1 VPTRLKLNLIS
12 DERLLDTRICDL
24 PIRIKGSFIEPHIK
38 RLYHELNARGI
49 RFKPH
54 VWLSA
59 EWFTPDGVPGFA
71 IPFYLAH
78 PRLMKLER
86 KQMLSVEGGAAS
98 GFLADVSDK
107 SGAQCM
113 RILRHEA
120 GHAIDNAYRLHFKR
134 QWRQTFGSFAAAYP
148 RHYKPKPNSRR
159 FVLNLHRWYAQAHPA
174 EDFAETF
181 AVWLQ
186 PRSNWRRRYR
196 GWQAL
201 PKLEYVDHLLQE
213 IAGTR
218 PKNRVRKKIETLPEI
233 RITLRE
239 HYDRRREKYAFKWP
253 AFLDNDLR
261 RIFSSEARH
270 RTRETAASF
279 IRRVVPEI
287 HQLVLEGTGVHVY
300 SVDHITELM
309 VERAAKLKLRTVG
322 REEHVKRQLM
332 LMLAVQ
338 TLNVV
343 HSGYY
348 RIAL

>member
-1 VPTRLKLNLIS
+1 MPTRFKWSLIS

-38 RLYHELNARGI
+38 RLYRELNDRGI

-54 VWLSA
+54 IWLSA

-86 KQMLSVEGGAAS
+86 KQMLEVEGATAS
-98 GFLADVSDK
+98 GSLADVSAK
-107 SGAQCM
+107 SDVGCM

-134 QWRQTFGSFAAAYP
+134 QWLRTFGSFAAAYP
-148 RHYKPKPNSRR
+148 KHYKPKPNSRR

-196 GWQAL
+196 GWPAMR
-201 PKLEYVDHLLQE
+201 KLEYVDELLKE
-213 IAGTR
+213 IAGAR
-218 PKNRVRKKIETLPEI
+218 PKNRVRRKIETLPEI
-233 RITLRE
+233 RLTLRE
-239 HYDRRREKYAFKWP
+239 HYERKRRKYAFEWP
-253 AFLDNDLR
+253 AYLDNDLR
-261 RIFSSEARH
+261 RIFSQEPRYRSRQ
-270 RTRETAASF
+270 TAASF
-279 IRRVVPEI
+279 LRRIGREVETLVGEATGAHGYAI
-287 HQLVLEGTGVHVY
+287 GHVLE
-300 SVDHITELM
+300 LM
-309 VERAAKLKLRTVG
+309 IDRAGQLKLRVVG
-322 REEHVKRQLM
+322 REEHVKRQVLIM
-332 LMLAVQ
+332 LTVQ
-338 TLNVV
+338 TMNVI
-343 HSGYY
+343 HAGYQ

>member
-1 VPTRLKLNLIS
+1 MPTRFKWSLIS

-24 PIRIKGSFIEPHIK
+24 PIRIKGSFLEPHIK
-38 RLYHELNARGI
+38 RLYRELNDRGI

-86 KQMLSVEGGAAS
+86 KQMLQVEGGT
-98 GFLADVSDK
+98 DV
-107 SGAQCM
+107 GCM

-134 QWRQTFGSFAAAYP
+134 RWLRTFGSFAQRYP
-148 RHYKPKPNSRR
+148 QHYKPKPNSKR
-159 FVLNLHRWYAQAHPA
+159 FVLNLEAWYAQAHPA

-196 GWQAL
+196 GWPAL
-201 PKLEYVDHLLQE
+201 RKLEYVDELLQE

-218 PKNRVRKKIETLPEI
+218 PRNPLRRKIERLPEI
-233 RITLRE
+233 RVTLRE
-239 HYDRRREKYAFKWP
+239 HYERKRKQYAFEWP
-253 AFLDNDLR
+253 AYLDNDLR
-261 RIFSSEARH
+261 RIFSSEPRF
-270 RTRETAASF
+270 RTRPTAASYLRG
-279 IRRVVPEI
+279 IAREVE
-287 HQLVLEGTGVHVY
+287 QLVADATGVHGY
-300 SVDHITELM
+300 AIDHVLELM
-309 VERAAKLKLRTVG
+309 VERAGQLKLRVVG
-322 REEHVKRQLM
+322 SREHTERQVLIM
-332 LMLAVQ
+332 LTVQ
-338 TLNVV
+338 TMNVI
-343 HSGYY
+343 HSGYH

>member
-1 VPTRLKLNLIS
+1 VPARFKWSLVS

-24 PIRIKGSFIEPHIK
+24 PIRIKGSFIEPNIR
-38 RLYHELNARGI
+38 RLYSELNDRGI

-71 IPFYLAH
+71 IPFYLSH

-86 KQMLSVEGGAAS
+86 NQMKHVEGGN
-98 GFLADVSDK
+98 DVE
-107 SGAQCM
+107 CM

-134 QWRQTFGSFAAAYP
+134 RWLRTFGSFAQRYP
-148 RHYKPKPNSRR
+148 AHYKPKPNSRR
-159 FVLNLHRWYAQAHPA
+159 FVLNLEAWYAQAHPA

-196 GWQAL
+196 GWAAMR
-201 PKLEYVDHLLQE
+201 KLEYVDELLDE
-213 IAGTR
+213 IAGSR
-218 PKNRVRKKIETLPEI
+218 PRNKLRRKIETLPEI

-239 HYDRRREKYAFKWP
+239 HYERKRRKYALEWP
-253 AFLDNDLR
+253 AYLDNDLK
-261 RIFSSEARH
+261 RIFSQEPRH
-270 RTRETAASF
+270 RQRETAASF
-279 IRRVVPEI
+279 LRRMRREVEP
-287 HQLVLEGTGVHVY
+287 LVAEATGVHGY
-300 SVDHITELM
+300 AMDHLVELM
-309 VERAAKLKLRTVG
+309 IARSAQLKLRVTG
-322 REEHVKRQLM
+322 RQEHAKRQVMVM
-332 LMLAVQ
+332 LTVQ
-338 TLNVV
+338 TMNVI
-343 HSGYY
+343 HSGYQ